1 MKKFNLKTGK
11 LGEEIAREYLEK
23 KGYQILEKNVRSKFG
38 EIDLV
43 GKKGKELVLL
53 EVRTKI
59 GDRFGSPEENLDKKK
74 LGKLRLN
81 AISYVARKRWR
92 GDFRI
97 DAVCIVLRPNLQPER
112 INHYQYII

>member
-23 KGYQILEKNVRSKFG
+23 KGCQILEQNVRSKFG

-43 GKKGKELVLL
+43 GKNQKELVLL

-59 GDRFGSPEENLDKKK
+59 GDRFGSPEESLDKKSFTSF
-74 LGKLRLN
+74 
-81 AISYVARKRWR
+81 A
-92 GDFRI
+92 
-97 DAVCIVLRPNLQPER
+97 
-112 INHYQYII
+112 